1 MSAIQ
6 IRHRHT
12 DAVLFECEVPAGL
25 KSGLHMR
32 HALEQAS
39 ATRANLAGAYLA
51 RANLAG
57 AYLAGAYLDGAY
69 LARANLAGA
78 YLAGAN
84 LAGANL
90 AGAYL
95 DGAYLARAYL
105 AGANLAGAN
114 LARAYL
120 ARANLAGAY
129 LDGAYLARANLAGAT
144 FGDGVTASRGVLQVL
159 GLRWVVTVF
168 DAHMLIGCQMH
179 SLDDWAA
186 FDDRQIAAMD
196 GAHALR
202 FWRQHK
208 TTLLALG
215 QREDVSA

>member
-39 ATRANLAGAYLA
+39 ATRANLAG
-51 RANLAG
+51 
-57 AYLAGAYLDGAY
+57 
-69 LARANLAGA
+69 
-78 YLAGAN
+78 
-84 LAGANL
+84 
-90 AGAYL
+90 
-95 DGAYLARAYL
+95 
-105 AGANLAGAN
+105 
-114 LARAYL
+114 
-120 ARANLAGAY
+120 
-129 LDGAYLARANLAGAT
+129 ANLAGAT

-208 TTLLALG
+208 TKLLALG

>member
-6 IRHRHT
+6 IRHRYT

-39 ATRANLAGAYLA
+39 ATRANLDG
-51 RANLAG
+51 ANLDG
-57 AYLAGAYLDGAY
+57 ANLDGANLDGANLDGAY

-78 YLAGAN
+78 NLARANLAGAN

-90 AGAYL
+90 
-95 DGAYLARAYL
+95 D
-105 AGANLAGAN
+105 GANL
-114 LARAYL
+114 
-120 ARANLAGAY
+120 
-129 LDGAYLARANLAGAT
+129 DGAT
-144 FGDGVTASRGVLQVL
+144 FGHGVTASRGVIQLL
-159 GLRWVVTVF
+159 GLRWTVTIF
-168 DAHMLIGCQMH
+168 DVHMRIGCQLH
-179 SLDDWAA
+179 PIADWAG
-186 FDDRQIAAMD
+186 FNDRQIAEMD

-208 TTLLALG
+208 AALMALG

>member
-25 KSGLHMR
+25 ESGLQMR

-39 ATRANLAGAYLA
+39 AA
-51 RANLAG
+51 RANLAW
-57 AYLAGAYLDGAY
+57 
-69 LARANLAGA
+69 ANLAW
-78 YLAGAN
+78 AN
-84 LAGANL
+84 LAW
-90 AGAYL
+90 
-95 DGAYLARAYL
+95 
-105 AGANLAGAN
+105 AN

-120 ARANLAGAY
+120 AR
-129 LDGAYLARANLAGAT
+129 AYLARANLAGAT

-208 TTLLALG
+208 TKLLALG

>member
-1 MSAIQ
+1 MTTIQ
-6 IRHRHT
+6 IRHRYT

-25 KSGLHMR
+25 ESGLHMR

-39 ATRANLAGAYLA
+39 ATRANLAWANLAWANLAWANLDGANLAWANLAEANLDGANLAGANLAWANLARANLARANLDGASLAWANLA

-57 AYLAGAYLDGAY
+57 AN
-69 LARANLAGA
+69 LARANLAR
-78 YLAGAN
+78 AN

-90 AGAYL
+90 AGA
-95 DGAYLARAYL
+95 
-105 AGANLAGAN
+105 
-114 LARAYL
+114 
-120 ARANLAGAY
+120 
-129 LDGAYLARANLAGAT
+129 T
-144 FGDGVTASRGVLQVL
+144 FGHGVTASRGVLQVL

-208 TTLLALG
+208 TKLLALG

>member
-39 ATRANLAGAYLA
+39 ATRA
-51 RANLAG
+51 
-57 AYLAGAYLDGAY
+57 YLAGAILDGAY
-69 LARANLAGA
+69 LD
-78 YLAGAN
+78 GAN

-90 AGAYL
+90 AGANL
-95 DGAYLARAYL
+95 DGANLD
-105 AGANLAGAN
+105 GANLDGANLDGAN
-114 LARAYL
+114 LARA
-120 ARANLAGAY
+120 N
-129 LDGAYLARANLAGAT
+129 LDGANFDGANFDGANLARANLAGAT

-208 TTLLALG
+208 TKLLALG

>member
-6 IRHRHT
+6 IRHRYT

-39 ATRANLAGAYLA
+39 ATRANL
-51 RANLAG
+51 
-57 AYLAGAYLDGAY
+57 D
-69 LARANLAGA
+69 
-78 YLAGAN
+78 GAN
-84 LAGANL
+84 L
-90 AGAYL
+90 
-95 DGAYLARAYL
+95 D
-105 AGANLAGAN
+105 
-114 LARAYL
+114 
-120 ARANLAGAY
+120 
-129 LDGAYLARANLAGAT
+129 GAT
-144 FGDGVTASRGVLQVL
+144 FGHGVTASRGVIQLL
-159 GLRWVVTVF
+159 GLRWTVTIF
-168 DAHMLIGCQMH
+168 DVHMRIGCQMH

-196 GAHALR
+196 GAQALR